1 MIPQFDRLSQ
11 EEQEFM
17 YKAPILVSILIAG
30 ADGEIDRS
38 EIREGLAQAKKRNRN
53 AGMELM
59 DLYRQI
65 SEDFEDKLKV
75 VLRSYP
81 VEASQRNSLISE
93 ELTRLNSLF
102 PKLDKTFATQYYQ
115 SICDIAMKVAQ
126 SSGGLLG
133 MKSVGSAEAKYVK
146 LPMIKDPSTN

>member
-1 MIPQFDRLSQ
+1 MIPQFNRLSQ

-30 ADGEIDRS
+30 ADGDIDRS
-38 EIREGLAQAKKRNRN
+38 EIREGLAQSKKKNRN

-59 DLYRQI
+59 ELYRQI
-65 SEDFEDKLKV
+65 SEDFEDKLKI
-75 VLRSYP
+75 VLQGYP
-81 VEASQRNSLISE
+81 VEASHRNSLIAE
-93 ELTRLNSLF
+93 ELTRMNSLF
-102 PKLDKTFATQYYQ
+102 PKLDRGFAAQYYK

-133 MKSVGSAEAKYVK
+133 MNSVGSAEARYVK
-146 LPMIKDPSTN
+146 LPMIKDPSAN

>member
-30 ADGEIDRS
+30 ADGDIDRS

-53 AGMELM
+53 ASMELM

-65 SEDFEDKLKV
+65 SEDFEDKLKI
-75 VLRSYP
+75 VLRNYP
-81 VEASQRNSLISE
+81 LEASQRNSLISE

-102 PKLDKTFATQYYQ
+102 SKLDKSFANQYYK
-115 SICDIAMKVAQ
+115 SICDIAMKVAK

-133 MKSVGSAEAKYVK
+133 MKSVGSAEARYVK
-146 LPMIKDPSTN
+146 LPMIKDPSAN